1 MQLLLS
7 VPDRQRGLTLIELM
21 VTLSVLALL
30 AMVATPSFR
39 SQLAASALTSA
50 TTELQSTLAR
60 TRADAVRLGSRVS
73 VCASGGSSTACGDA
87 STTWNN
93 GWLVFRDAT
102 RQTSASVATVDSGEE
117 ISHVVNPLPPELVA
131 VGSTATNLNNYV
143 SYAADGRARSYG
155 GAMQAGT
162 IRVCSKSS
170 ALTDDT
176 RARDLV
182 IQSTGRVVLTRPTG
196 IAATCP
202 AP

>member
-1 MQLLLS
+1 MQPILS

-39 SQLAASALTSA
+39 AQLAASALTSA
-50 TTELQSTLAR
+50 TTEMQSTLAR

-73 VCASGGSSTACGDA
+73 VCASGGSETACGDA
-87 STTWNN
+87 SAAWHN
-93 GWLVFRDAT
+93 GWLVFRDST
-102 RQTSASVATVDSGEE
+102 RSSSASVATVDSGEE
-117 ISHVVNPLPPELVA
+117 ISQVAKPLPPELVV
-131 VGSTATNLNNYV
+131 VGSSATNLNNYV

-162 IRVCSKSS
+162 IRVCSKST
-170 ALTDDT
+170 ALTDDK

-182 IQSTGRVVLTRPTG
+182 IQTTGRVVLTRPTG
-196 IAATCP
+196 IAANCP